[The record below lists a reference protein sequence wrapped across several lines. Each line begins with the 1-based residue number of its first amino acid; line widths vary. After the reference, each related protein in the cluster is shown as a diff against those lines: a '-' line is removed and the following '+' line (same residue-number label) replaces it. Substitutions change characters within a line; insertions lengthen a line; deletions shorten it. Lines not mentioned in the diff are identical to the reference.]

1 MISPDT
7 PAYLLLSQR
16 LRDGERLLWYG
27 RPLQG
32 LRLHSSDVTMIPF
45 SLLWS
50 GFAFFWEYSVIHSSA
65 SLLFRLWGVPF
76 VLTGIYML
84 VGRFF
89 YDAYRRARTWY
100 GLSDRRAII
109 VSQVWGINEKSVNPG
124 AVEQIEVDRQANG
137 IGSIYFGTRPPLFRP
152 RGSKAVDPPAFEL
165 IENVEQVYRLILK
178 NDFKELLIKG
188 PNT

>member
-1 MISPDT
+1 
-7 PAYLLLSQR
+7 
-16 LRDGERLLWYG
+16 
-27 RPLQG
+27 
-32 LRLHSSDVTMIPF
+32 MIPF

-76 VLTGIYML
+76 VLTEIYML

-152 RGSKAVDPPAFEL
+152 
-165 IENVEQVYRLILK
+165 
-178 NDFKELLIKG
+178 
-188 PNT
+188 T